1 MRKSEIESF
10 RILNETHF
18 SDNKKFWG
26 VVKSLLSNKVLYN
39 ERTTLV
45 QNDEIIESDKN
56 TASILN
62 NFLFNIIATLGIPE
76 YNETKRVSHNIGNP
90 LLKAI
95 MKYKFQPSIV
105 AIKKN

>member
-10 RILNETHF
+10 RILNETHL

-76 YNETKRVSHNIGNP
+76 YNKTKRVSHNIGNP